1 MTRPE
6 SMTNPWR
13 VVVLTGAQGFVGQSL
28 ARTLIAWM
36 RELDS
41 TEGSIDQL
49 RDAQLDEPRHPSVPR
64 HLLLT
69 DIGPRPSWCPDDD
82 PRIQWISGDL
92 SDPSVVRALIDH
104 DVTGVFHL
112 AGIVSGAA
120 EADFDKGLRV
130 NFDATRELAMAI
142 AEPHRGQASGRKTE
156 SPVSPALPL
165 ARSPVRFIHAS
176 SIAVYGVPLP
186 LHIDDHTQPWPSLSY
201 GAQKLA
207 CELLLADMSRRGMLD
222 SLSLRLS
229 GVVVRPALPNGAL
242 SAFNSDL
249 IRETLA
255 GRPIV
260 SPVSALATL
269 WLQSIEITVRNLI
282 HAMGPRWL
290 PACRTSLRP
299 CPCRRGVM
307 CRSWWNLGPTRPSS
321 PCLDAGPAAERM
333 PERRHWGLAT
343 MRRWQTSS
351 LLRLDD
357 YRQPRWLTQT
367 TAWAATWRAP
377 ERQ

>member
-13 VVVLTGAQGFVGQSL
+13 VVVITGAQGFVGQSL

-36 RELDS
+36 RGLDS
-41 TEGSIDQL
+41 TEGAIDQL

-64 HLLLT
+64 HLLLI

-92 SDPSVVRALIDH
+92 SDPSVVRGLIDH

-142 AEPHRGQASGRKTE
+142 AEPHRGQAGGRKTE

-165 ARSPVRFIHAS
+165 ARSPVRFIHTS

-229 GVVVRPALPNGAL
+229 GVVMRPALPNGAL

-282 HAMGPRWL
+282 HAMGLRGAAPDGQRTVLL
-290 PACRTSLRP
+290 PAVAASVQDIIEAVSLQAGRDVSELVEFRP
-299 CPCRRGVM
+299 NPAIEPMFGRWP
-307 CRSWWNLGPTRPSS
+307 RSRAYARAQALGFGE
-321 PCLDAGPAAERM
+321 DASLADIIAAEA
-333 PERRHWGLAT
+333 RRL
-343 MRRWQTSS
+343 QT
-351 LLRLDD
+351 
-357 YRQPRWLTQT
+357 
-367 TAWAATWRAP
+367 A
-377 ERQ
+377 

>member
-1 MTRPE
+1 MTLPE

-13 VVVLTGAQGFVGQSL
+13 VVVITGAQGFVGQSL
-28 ARTLIAWM
+28 ARTLISRM
-36 RELDS
+36 RALD
-41 TEGSIDQL
+41 GVAGGIDGPL
-49 RDAQLDEPRHPSVPR
+49 DARLNEPRSALMPG
-64 HLLLT
+64 HLRLT
-69 DIGPRPSWCPDDD
+69 DIGPRPSWCPNDD

-92 SDPSVVRALIDH
+92 SDSSVVRGLIDH

-130 NFDATRELAMAI
+130 NLDATRELAMAI
-142 AEPHRGQASGRKTE
+142 AACHRGQAGRCQTE
-156 SPVSPALPL
+156 SPAGSVSAVTG
-165 ARSPVRFIHAS
+165 SPVRFIHAS

-186 LHIDDHTQPWPSLSY
+186 AHIDDHTQPWPSLSY
-201 GAQKLA
+201 GVQKLA

-260 SPVSALATL
+260 SPVSAQATL
-269 WLQSIEITVRNLI
+269 WLQSIQITVRNLV
-282 HAMGPRWL
+282 HAMGLRGAAPDGQRTVLL
-290 PACRTSLRP
+290 PAVAASVQDIIEAVSLQVGRDVSELVEFRP
-299 CPCRRGVM
+299 NPAIEPMFGRWP
-307 CRSWWNLGPTRPSS
+307 RSRAYARAQALGFGE
-321 PCLDAGPAAERM
+321 DASLADIIAAEA
-333 PERRHWGLAT
+333 RRL
-343 MRRWQTSS
+343 QT
-351 LLRLDD
+351 
-357 YRQPRWLTQT
+357 
-367 TAWAATWRAP
+367 A
-377 ERQ
+377 

>member
-1 MTRPE
+1 
-6 SMTNPWR
+6 MTNPWR
-13 VVVLTGAQGFVGQSL
+13 VVVITGAQGFVGQSL

-36 RELDS
+36 RGLDS
-41 TEGSIDQL
+41 MEGAINQL

-82 PRIQWISGDL
+82 PHIQWISGDL
-92 SDPSVVRALIDH
+92 SDPSVVRGLIDQ

-130 NFDATRELAMAI
+130 NLDATRELAMAI

-165 ARSPVRFIHAS
+165 ARSPVRFIHTS

-269 WLQSIEITVRNLI
+269 WLQSIEITVRNLV
-282 HAMGPRWL
+282 HAMGLRGAAPDGQRAVLL
-290 PACRTSLRP
+290 PAVAASVQDIIDAVSLQRGCDVSELVEFRP
-299 CPCRRGVM
+299 NPAIEPLFGRWPRSRAYARARALGFGEDASLADIIAAAARR
-307 CRSWWNLGPTRPSS
+307 LPT
-321 PCLDAGPAAERM
+321 A
-333 PERRHWGLAT
+333 
-343 MRRWQTSS
+343 
-351 LLRLDD
+351 
-357 YRQPRWLTQT
+357 
-367 TAWAATWRAP
+367 
-377 ERQ
+377 